1 MNWVDI
7 ALIGIILFGGY
18 QGYRQGFLMALFSLL
33 AIFLGILGAF
43 KLMGIAL
50 IFLSDRFDIDEKVLP
65 YVAFALVFL
74 LIVIIVNLV
83 GKTLRASIDK
93 SFLGRI
99 DEAAGA
105 GLGSLKMVFLLS
117 VVIWIV
123 AALKLDYR
131 PEWAEDSKLMPYI
144 AGFAPLVSD
153 WVGEL
158 VPVFK
163 DIFG

>member
-1 MNWVDI
+1 LNWVDI